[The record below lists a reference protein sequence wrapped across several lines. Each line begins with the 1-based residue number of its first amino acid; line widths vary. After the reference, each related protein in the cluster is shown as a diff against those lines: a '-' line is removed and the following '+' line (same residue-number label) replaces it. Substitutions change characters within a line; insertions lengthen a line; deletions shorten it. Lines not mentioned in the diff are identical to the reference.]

1 MDLRLALM
9 CGIDI
14 PIPECQLVI
23 HQPRIKE
30 IAFIGEQDFF
40 TGVQTLCIDKKIFVQ
55 DKALLESTNNF
66 QIFMTIMSEK
76 ETVDKKETV
85 QQVCALLFPEYKV
98 MFTPRSMLLS
108 GKGGM
113 TTIDETNFEF
123 IQEAIAQICCLRSGS
138 SDQQQ
143 FNPANDKAAEIAKK
157 LMRGRQIVAQQKGAT
172 NTSIFSQY
180 LSTLTVGLH
189 SMSLQDLMDL
199 TMFQLYDLIERYM
212 LYINWDMDI
221 RSRLAGGKPD
231 SQPDNWMKNI
241 H

>member
-1 MDLRLALM
+1 M

-14 PIPECQLVI
+14 PVPECQLVI
-23 HQPRIKE
+23 HQPRIRE
-30 IAFIGEQDFF
+30 IAYLGEQDFF
-40 TGVQTLCIDKKIFVQ
+40 TGVQTLCVDKKMMIQ
-55 DKALLESTNNF
+55 DKALLDTTNNF

-76 ETVDKKETV
+76 ETADKKAAV
-85 QQVCALLFPEYKV
+85 QQVCTLLFPDYKIL
-98 MFTPRSMLLS
+98 FTPRSMILQ
-108 GKGGM
+108 GKDN
-113 TTIDETNFEF
+113 TITIDGNNFEP
-123 IQEAIAQICCLRSGS
+123 IQQAVTQICCLRSGPG
-138 SDQQQ
+138 DQQS
-143 FNPANDKAAEIAKK
+143 FNPANEKAAEIAKK
-157 LMRGRQIVAQQKGAT
+157 LMRGRQIVAEQKGET
-172 NTSIFSQY
+172 NTGIFSQY

-231 SQPDNWMKNI
+231 SKPDNWMKNI

>member
-1 MDLRLALM
+1 
-9 CGIDI
+9 
-14 PIPECQLVI
+14 
-23 HQPRIKE
+23 
-30 IAFIGEQDFF
+30 
-40 TGVQTLCIDKKIFVQ
+40 
-55 DKALLESTNNF
+55 
-66 QIFMTIMSEK
+66 
-76 ETVDKKETV
+76 
-85 QQVCALLFPEYKV
+85 
-98 MFTPRSMLLS
+98 MLLS

-123 IQEAIAQICCLRSGS
+123 IQEAISQICCLRSGP

-157 LMRGRQIVAQQKGAT
+157 LMRGRQIVAQQKGGT

-189 SMSLQDLMDL
+189 SMSLQDLRDL

-231 SQPDNWMKNI
+231 TRPDNWMKNI

>member
-1 MDLRLALM
+1 M

-14 PIPECQLVI
+14 PIPECQLAI
-23 HQPRIKE
+23 HQPRIRE
-30 IAFIGEQDFF
+30 IAYLGEQDFF
-40 TGVQTLCIDKKIFVQ
+40 TGVQTLCVDKKMMIQ
-55 DKALLESTNNF
+55 DKALLDTTNNF

-76 ETVDKKETV
+76 ETADKKAAV
-85 QQVCALLFPEYKV
+85 QQVCTLLFPDYKAI
-98 MFTPRSMLLS
+98 FTPRSMILQGKS
-108 GKGGM
+108 GM
-113 TTIDETNFEF
+113 ITIDENNFESMQQ
-123 IQEAIAQICCLRSGS
+123 IVTQICCLRSGPG
-138 SDQQQ
+138 DQQS
-143 FNPANDKAAEIAKK
+143 FNPANDQAAEIAKK
-157 LMRGRQIVAQQKGAT
+157 LMRGRQIVAEQKGET